1 MDLLYIAKKYCVDR
15 LTQSCLKFLKANI
28 SVDNVC
34 QIMEG
39 MHAILESESEVY
51 KQCLS
56 FIRQNFTRTITS
68 SDFETIS
75 LKCLEDIMTEDN
87 FVVKEEELYE
97 NLIRWAESECQRQK
111 LDVSW
116 ENKRKVLGDI
126 LYKVRFPLMES
137 AYFTRKVATTDLLSD
152 AEKEDLMSYHV
163 TEKDIVP
170 TYFEASERVVQ
181 VMRGIASTT
190 YKAGIVNNHNKPT
203 LGFKVSHDYL
213 LHGIL
218 VFGCN
223 AGTCTYRLR
232 VKVGAHDNKTIERQL
247 DTIIDTSFD
256 TEVYHIMFDTNLH
269 VEADRLYVVCID
281 ISGKRKTYRAENVKR
296 IVPFGDGKTVAFF
309 HSSDDPRIV
318 PFRDG
323 MIVTYSNSK
332 EKDPDTCF
340 GQIPGLL
347 LT

>member
-1 MDLLYIAKKYCVDR
+1 
-15 LTQSCLKFLKANI
+15 
-28 SVDNVC
+28 
-34 QIMEG
+34 
-39 MHAILESESEVY
+39 
-51 KQCLS
+51 
-56 FIRQNFTRTITS
+56 
-68 SDFETIS
+68 
-75 LKCLEDIMTEDN
+75 MTEDN
-87 FVVKEEELYE
+87 FVRKEEELYE

-116 ENKRKVLGDI
+116 ENKRKVLGDL

-137 AYFTRKVATTDLLSD
+137 AYFISQVATTDLLSD
-152 AEKEDLMSYHV
+152 AEKADLKSYH
-163 TEKDIVP
+163 TTDKDTVP
-170 TYFEASERVVQ
+170 KHFDESERVVQ
-181 VMRGIASTT
+181 VMRCTASTA
-190 YKAGIVNNHNKPT
+190 YKAGVVNSYNGLA
-203 LGFKVSHDYL
+203 LGFEVSHDSL

-269 VEADRLYVVCID
+269 VEADRLYLVCID